1 MAHIL
6 LTDLLDHLEQDE
18 LKRFRFYLIDQT
30 LEGFKPIS
38 RGHLPKCEHYDVTY
52 IVEKM
57 MAAYGDERA
66 LKMTMHILGKIP
78 RNDLVQMM
86 EREMEKR

>member
-1 MAHIL
+1 MAHNHLI
-6 LTDLLDHLEQDE
+6 DLLDDLEQDE
-18 LKRFRFYLIDQT
+18 LNKFRFYLNGQT
-30 LEGFKPIS
+30 LEGLKPIS
-38 RGHLPKCEHYDVTY
+38 RGHLPKREHYDTTD

-57 MAAYGDERA
+57 MSAYGGKRA
-66 LKMTMHILGKIP
+66 QKITMHILGKIP